1 MKSSAF
7 AMLIPTRTSGLSAQ
21 PMNIQGLATH
31 PSSASDTPRVVAVA
45 AGDLDAPSELVSAL
59 PDECGAV
66 LIFVQPLHSG
76 GGRPLAEALA
86 ERTTLPVMH
95 AYDSLVV
102 ERGHIYVIPP
112 RATMTIVGG
121 RLRVTPAAREL
132 DNPADV
138 LFTSLALELGD
149 RCSGVI
155 LSGAGSDGALGV
167 RAISQG
173 GGTTFAQYPG
183 SARFPNMPINA
194 IETGCVDFVLRP
206 NEIARE
212 LARVSGSLARSEPAP
227 QAQARLNPSAATV
240 ASALSSSQCS
250 SRSSSGPPAVA

>member
-1 MKSSAF
+1 
-7 AMLIPTRTSGLSAQ
+7 
-21 PMNIQGLATH
+21 
-31 PSSASDTPRVVAVA
+31 
-45 AGDLDAPSELVSAL
+45 
-59 PDECGAV
+59 
-66 LIFVQPLHSG
+66 
-76 GGRPLAEALA
+76 
-86 ERTTLPVMH
+86 MH

-173 GGTTFAQYPG
+173 GGTAFAQYPG